1 MPAAPSRSRR
11 DWLWP
16 VAWAGAIFLES
27 AQAHVP
33 LPNLPESDKVV
44 HFLAYGLLATL
55 ICRLGRGWKA
65 AVVGALLASAYG
77 ATDEWHQ
84 YFVPGRSCDVWD
96 WVADTAGA
104 MVAVT
109 VYNVWPWYRRMLEQ
123 GLRPGQGKT
132 NVERPTPDA
141 ERLS

>member
-1 MPAAPSRSRR
+1 MQAVSSRSRR

-16 VAWAGAIFLES
+16 LAWAAAIFLES

-33 LPNLPESDKVV
+33 LPDLPESDKVV

-55 ICRLGRGWKA
+55 VGRLWPGWKGA
-65 AVVGALLASAYG
+65 ILGAVLASAYG

-84 YFVPGRSCDVWD
+84 FFVPGRSCDVWD

-104 MVAVT
+104 VVAVT
-109 VYNVWPWYRRMLEQ
+109 VYAAWPRYRQFLE
-123 GLRPGQGKT
+123 GRIGSRAKP
-132 NVERPTPDA
+132 
-141 ERLS
+141 